1 MDEKKN
7 ITPVLSDETDAASVP
22 DAGEL
27 RRKKKRQRQLV
38 TSILL
43 AVYFIVAPLLSE
55 DGNAADTTE
64 TEAVSVS
71 AHQSSEVLSL
81 TFPSSEESEGTI
93 TLSRGSSS
101 ADWEYVQR
109 PGFPLSDTKLSKL
122 ASAVASISASREITE
137 PESLTTYGLDN
148 PSLTVTVGYSDGTTR
163 SYSIGNYNEF
173 SSVYYMMTDGSNTI
187 YTVDSTIMRTFTV
200 SEDDLISLAALPT
213 DITYTGYS
221 VTAPDGSADNYTGDM
236 LTDSY
241 TELLGKLELT
251 GSLGDVMKESAQA
264 AITYIRAHAS
274 ELSVEPD
281 FYKKK
286 DIHIHVPEGAVPKDG
301 PSAGVT
307 IATALASELSGRA
320 VRRDVAMTGEITLH
334 GKVLPIGG
342 LREKAMAAYKTGV
355 KTVLIPRSNLRDLEE
370 IDPVV
375 REKLNFIPCSRV
387 SEVFGEALI

>member
-43 AVYFIVAPLLSE
+43 VVFAAVLIAVYFIVAPLLSE

-137 PESLTTYGLDN
+137 PESLSTYGLDN

-251 GSLGDVMKESAQA
+251 GWAAYAPSDEQLSEMGLGDDAYTVTVSYSKEVKLDETNEDSSA
-264 AITYIRAHAS
+264 T
-274 ELSVEPD
+274 SV
-281 FYKKK
+281 K
-286 DIHIHVPEGAVPKDG
+286 
-301 PSAGVT
+301 T
-307 IATALASELSGRA
+307 
-320 VRRDVAMTGEITLH
+320 TGSYSLRVG
-334 GKVLPIGG
+334 GKVLSEDGSDTTSQRYLLYG
-342 LREKAMAAYKTGV
+342 DDGVVYKADSS
-355 KTVLIPRSNLRDLEE
+355 VLD
-370 IDPVV
+370 
-375 REKLNFIPCSRV
+375 
-387 SEVFGEALI
+387 ALISGTAPAEETTAAESKMLTKCGSCGKARIQQNRTKHRGGSR

>member
-43 AVYFIVAPLLSE
+43 VVFAAVFIAVYFIVAPLLSE

-93 TLSRGSSS
+93 TLTRGSSS

-137 PESLTTYGLDN
+137 PESLSTYGLDN

-251 GSLGDVMKESAQA
+251 GWAAYAPSDEQLSEMGLGDDAYTVTVSYSKEVKLDETNEDSSA
-264 AITYIRAHAS
+264 T
-274 ELSVEPD
+274 SV
-281 FYKKK
+281 K
-286 DIHIHVPEGAVPKDG
+286 
-301 PSAGVT
+301 T
-307 IATALASELSGRA
+307 
-320 VRRDVAMTGEITLH
+320 TGSYSLRVG
-334 GKVLPIGG
+334 GKVLSEDGSDTTSQRYLLYG
-342 LREKAMAAYKTGV
+342 DDGVVYKADSS
-355 KTVLIPRSNLRDLEE
+355 VLD
-370 IDPVV
+370 
-375 REKLNFIPCSRV
+375 
-387 SEVFGEALI
+387 ALISGAAPAEETTAAD